1 MQLLAQLALLSMLQL
16 VKCLDDGLFTP
27 EDVNVSDPYCG
38 PVVWNGDGM
47 MFPTYKSCMISLLSN
62 HTNATS
68 REVVSNV
75 VSAEVFGYLELHNM
89 TERFLEDIL
98 MVK

>member
-1 MQLLAQLALLSMLQL
+1 
-16 VKCLDDGLFTP
+16 
-27 EDVNVSDPYCG
+27 
-38 PVVWNGDGM
+38 M